1 MSGSETDILE
11 VYLREIGMIPMLTP
25 EEEIELARE
34 AKNGNRD
41 AKRRLVEANL
51 RLVVSVA
58 KKFTGYGLPLLD
70 LIQEGNIGL
79 MKAVDRYEP
88 DLGYRFST
96 YAVWWIRQTIRRAI
110 IKKNRIVRL
119 PAHAENL
126 LFRIAQ
132 ATQEIQQEKGGEA
145 CIEEI
150 AEKTKIPAEQVQ
162 RLLLLADVVYLDTP
176 VGEEK
181 EDTIGSLLGDTET
194 PGIEEIVFRQEMH
207 EQIREILDRLA
218 GRTSG
223 SRRRIDILRYRCG
236 IDTERLTQEK
246 TAQVLG
252 ISKQRVGQLERKAI
266 FDIKRSK
273 EAKKLKEMWKEV

>member
-132 ATQEIQQEKGGEA
+132 AIQEIQQEKGGEA

-223 SRRRIDILRYRCG
+223 SRRRINILRYRCG